1 MVDREVM
8 CETKKVLTEM
18 FDGDTQTMINYLF
31 KGKILDV
38 NKCRIA
44 IIKRHYRRLV
54 QSGINPVRAKQMTAE
69 KFNRSENNINNIIY
83 IEYYKPIFI

>member
-1 MVDREVM
+1 
-8 CETKKVLTEM
+8 
-18 FDGDTQTMINYLF
+18 
-31 KGKILDV
+31 V
-38 NKCRIA
+38 NRCRIA

-83 IEYYKPIFI
+83 NEYYKPIFI